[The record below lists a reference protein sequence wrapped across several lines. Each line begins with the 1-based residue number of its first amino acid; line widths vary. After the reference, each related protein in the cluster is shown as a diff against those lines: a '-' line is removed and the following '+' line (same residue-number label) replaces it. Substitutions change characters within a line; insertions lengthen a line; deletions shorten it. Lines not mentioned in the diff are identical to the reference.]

1 MQSRQICG
9 EKWSLSISI
18 KIVILGYGNLGRG
31 VECAVKQNDD
41 MELVAVFT
49 RRNPED
55 VKILTETATVCNVAD
70 VEDWKDKIDVMIICG
85 GSATDLPKQT
95 PVYAKMFNVIDSF
108 DTHARIPEHFAN
120 VDAAAKEGGHV
131 GIISVGWDPGM
142 FSLNRLYANAILP
155 DGNDYTFWGKGVS
168 QGHSDAIRRVEG
180 VKDGKQYTI
189 PVEAALK
196 AVRNGENPELT
207 TRQKHTRECFVV
219 LEEGADAAKVEEE
232 IKTMPNY
239 FSDYDT
245 TVHFISEEELKA
257 NHSGIPHGGFVLR
270 SGKTGWDGEN
280 KHLIEYSLKLDSNP
294 EFTSSVLIAYAR
306 AAYRLASEGQSGC
319 KTVFDIAPAYLSAK
333 SGEELRKHML

>member
-1 MQSRQICG
+1 MG
-9 EKWSLSISI
+9 
-18 KIVILGYGNLGRG
+18 KIRIGIVGYGNIGRG
-31 VECAVKQNDD
+31 VEQSIKRNDD
-41 MELVAVFT
+41 MELKAVFT
-49 RRNPED
+49 RRDPAS
-55 VKILTETATVCNVAD
+55 VKIQTEGAEVKHFDDMEAM
-70 VEDWKDKIDVMIICG
+70 KDDIDVMILCG
-85 GSATDLPKQT
+85 GSATDLPVIGPK
-95 PVYAKMFNVIDSF
+95 VAASFNTIDSF
-108 DTHARIPEHFAN
+108 DTHAKIPEYFAN
-120 VDAAAKEGGHV
+120 VDKAAKEGKNV
-131 GIISVGWDPGM
+131 SIISVGWDPGM
-142 FSLNRLYANAILP
+142 FSLNRLYAESILVQ
-155 DGNDYTFWGKGVS
+155 GSTYTFWGKGVS

-189 PVEAALK
+189 PVEAALE

-270 SGKTGWDGEN
+270 SGKTGWNQEN
-280 KHLIEYSLKLDSNP
+280 SHLIEYSLKLDSNP

-306 AAYRLASEGQSGC
+306 AAYRLTKEGQSGC

-333 SGEELRKHML
+333 SGEELRKNLL

>member
-1 MQSRQICG
+1 M
-9 EKWSLSISI
+9 SI
-18 KIVILGYGNLGRG
+18 KIGILGYGNLGRG

-155 DGNDYTFWGKGVS
+155 DGNDYSFWGKGVS

-180 VKDGKQYTI
+180 VKDGNQYTI

-270 SGKTGWDGEN
+270 SGKTGWNGEN